1 MIVDPV
7 QAMATGTIPLATSSV
22 APIPTVVPSLP
33 EYQTNTETGGRTLWV
48 VFVVMLIASIV
59 FSGLAWNIPIS
70 KRLYH
75 IVTTLIT
82 IFASLSYFAMATG
95 HGIGYHHVVERES
108 HKHVPDTTHDVYR
121 QVYWARYVDW
131 SLTTPLLLLDLC
143 LLAGMNGGNILIA
156 IIADVIMILT
166 GLFAAFGSEGTPQ
179 KWGWYAIACIA
190 YLVVIWQLVVHGRAT
205 AMAKGGKVGNF
216 FAAIG
221 GFTLII
227 WTVYPIIWGI
237 ADGSRNMNVDEEII
251 AYAVLDILAKPV
263 FGAWL
268 LFTHQSMPE
277 TNVEIGGFWSQGLG
291 SEGQIR
297 VGDDDEGA

>member
-7 QAMATGTIPLATSSV
+7 QALATVPLASS
-22 APIPTVVPSLP
+22 ASATPLPTIVPSLP
-33 EYQTNTETGGRTLWV
+33 EYQTASETGERTLWV
-48 VFVVMLIASIV
+48 VFVIMLVASIV
-59 FSGLAWNIPIS
+59 FSGMAWNVPIA

-75 IVTTLIT
+75 IVTALIV
-82 IFASLSYFAMATG
+82 IIASLSYFAMASG
-95 HGIGYHHVVERES
+95 HGIGYHHVVVKEQ
-108 HKHVPDTTHDVYR
+108 HKHVPDTEHDIYR

-131 SLTTPLLLLDLC
+131 AFTTPLLLLDLC
-143 LLAGMNGGNILIA
+143 LLAGMNGGQILMTVV
-156 IIADVIMILT
+156 ADIIMILT
-166 GLFAAFGSEGTPQ
+166 GLFAAFGAEETPQ

-190 YLVVIWQLVVHGRAT
+190 YLVVIWHLVIHGRAG
-205 AMAKGGKVGNF
+205 AAAKGGKVGNF

-237 ADGSRNMNVDEEII
+237 ADGSRNMDVDEEII
-251 AYAVLDILAKPV
+251 SYAVLDVLAKPI

-268 LFTHQSMPE
+268 LFTHISMPE
-277 TNVEIGGFWSQGLG
+277 TNVDVGGFWSQGLSGEG
-291 SEGQIR
+291 SIR